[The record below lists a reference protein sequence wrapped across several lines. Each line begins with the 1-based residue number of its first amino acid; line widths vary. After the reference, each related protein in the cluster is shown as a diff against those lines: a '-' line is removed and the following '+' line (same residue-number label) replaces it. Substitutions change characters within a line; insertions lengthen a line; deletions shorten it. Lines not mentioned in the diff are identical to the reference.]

1 MAWVTWRLHRGQ
13 AAACAGLIA
22 GVCLALLAL
31 GVPMHAAWAHLPAG
45 CATAGSGSN
54 CTAPLSD
61 FQARFTGP
69 AEQLLSWLNLLPAL
83 IGAFVGAPL
92 VAREFETGTWRLAFT
107 QAVPRGRWLTVKILL
122 LGLGILLL
130 TTSLAAV
137 FGWYRAPLDALQG
150 RFSPNSYDFE
160 GLSLPALTIFAF
172 AAGVLCG
179 VLIRRT
185 VAAMAVTIAVFL
197 LVRVPVETW
206 LRPHL
211 QPPLTITSATALAGP
226 AGRGDWTLAQG
237 LADASGHH
245 LSDAAETQIMHTAH
259 NASGPIQDYLSA
271 HGYTY
276 WATIQP
282 ASRFWHFQFLEAALY
297 TALALAAATAAV
309 LTLRRH
315 PR

>member
-13 AAACAGLIA
+13 AAACIGLIA
-22 GVCLALLAL
+22 VVCLALLAL
-31 GVPMHAAWAHLPAG
+31 GVPMHDAWAHGPAG
-45 CATAGSGSN
+45 CAATGGGDCAA
-54 CTAPLSD
+54 TLSD

-69 AEQLLSWLNLLPAL
+69 LEQLLGWLNLLPAL

-92 VAREFETGTWRLAFT
+92 LAREFETGTWRLAFT
-107 QAVPRGRWLTVKILL
+107 QAVPRSRWLTAKIGL
-122 LGLGILLL
+122 LGLAILLP
-130 TTSLAAV
+130 TIGLAAV
-137 FGWYRAPLDALQG
+137 FGWYRAPLDVLEG
-150 RFSPNSYDFE
+150 RFGPNSYDFE
-160 GLSLPALTIFAF
+160 GLSLPALTLFAF
-172 AAGVLCG
+172 AVGVLCG

-185 VAAMAVTIAVFL
+185 LAAMAVTIGVFL

-211 QPPLTITSATALAGP
+211 QPPITVTGAAASSA
-226 AGRGDWTLAQG
+226 AGRSDWILAQG

-245 LSDAAETQIMHTAH
+245 LSGVAETQVMHAAH
-259 NASGPIQDYLSA
+259 NASGPIQAYLSA

-282 ASRFWHFQFLEAALY
+282 ASRFWHFQLVEATFY
-297 TALALAAATAAV
+297 IALALAAATAAV